1 MATAKAAF
9 TPIIGSVEV
18 VEVAGIAVRFVTL
31 AESRAVPIAV
41 VMCGIAV
48 HVQLVIL
55 RVQRNDR
62 VPVGVHEFA
71 AFVWFYTAANPF
83 IERRYT
89 RRNDGP
95 LADGHPIGGL
105 PISPVLQVQTYV
117 VLDAICRLIIH
128 LAATTNQ
135 NAERLGGVC
144 INGCAREI
152 DGVVVDNP
160 VATGCVYEAA
170 DLGRV
175 VCSYSRVVRSFE
187 GIGAVAVVHGSIANG
202 NGSFAPAVAQKATGA
217 LERITV
223 PTDVHLERAERKA
236 QNVHVLIS

>member
-1 MATAKAAF
+1 
-9 TPIIGSVEV
+9 
-18 VEVAGIAVRFVTL
+18 
-31 AESRAVPIAV
+31 
-41 VMCGIAV
+41 MCGIAV

-95 LADGHPIGGL
+95 LAAGHPIGGL

-128 LAATTNQ
+128 PAATTNQ

-144 INGCAREI
+144 MDGCAREI

-160 VATGCVYEAA
+160 VTTGCVYEAA
-170 DLGRV
+170 DLGRAI
-175 VCSYSRVVRSFE
+175 CGHGRVVGSFE
-187 GIGAVAVVHGSIANG
+187 GVGAAAGIRSSIANG
-202 NGSFAPAVAQKATGA
+202 DDGVAPAVAQKTTGA
-217 LERITV
+217 VERITV

-236 QNVHVLIS
+236 RNVHVLIS

>member
-1 MATAKAAF
+1 MAAAKAAF
-9 TPIIGSVEV
+9 TLIIGSVEV

-31 AESRAVPIAV
+31 AESRAVPVAV

-95 LADGHPIGGL
+95 LAAGHPIGGL
-105 PISPVLQVQTYV
+105 PISSVLQVQTYV

-144 INGCAREI
+144 MNGCAREI

-160 VATGCVYEAA
+160 VTTGCVYEAA

-236 QNVHVLIS
+236 RNVHVLIS

>member
-1 MATAKAAF
+1 
-9 TPIIGSVEV
+9 
-18 VEVAGIAVRFVTL
+18 
-31 AESRAVPIAV
+31 
-41 VMCGIAV
+41 MCGIAV

-95 LADGHPIGGL
+95 LAAGHPIGGL

-144 INGCAREI
+144 MNGCAREI

-160 VATGCVYEAA
+160 VTTGCVYEAA
-170 DLGRV
+170 DLGRAI
-175 VCSYSRVVRSFE
+175 CGHGRVVGSFE
-187 GIGAVAVVHGSIANG
+187 GVGAAAGIRSSIANG
-202 NGSFAPAVAQKATGA
+202 DDGVAPAVAQKTTGA
-217 LERITV
+217 VERITV

>member
-1 MATAKAAF
+1 
-9 TPIIGSVEV
+9 
-18 VEVAGIAVRFVTL
+18 
-31 AESRAVPIAV
+31 
-41 VMCGIAV
+41 MCGIAV

-160 VATGCVYEAA
+160 VTTGCVYEAA
-170 DLGRV
+170 DLGRAI
-175 VCSYSRVVRSFE
+175 CGHGRVVGSFE
-187 GIGAVAVVHGSIANG
+187 GVGAAAGIRSSIANG
-202 NGSFAPAVAQKATGA
+202 DDGVAPAVAQKTTGA
-217 LERITV
+217 VERITV

-236 QNVHVLIS
+236 RNVHVLIS

>member
-1 MATAKAAF
+1 
-9 TPIIGSVEV
+9 
-18 VEVAGIAVRFVTL
+18 
-31 AESRAVPIAV
+31 
-41 VMCGIAV
+41 MCGIAV

-144 INGCAREI
+144 MNGCAREI

-160 VATGCVYEAA
+160 VTTGCVYEAA
-170 DLGRV
+170 DLGRAI
-175 VCSYSRVVRSFE
+175 CGHGRVVGSFE
-187 GIGAVAVVHGSIANG
+187 GVGAAAGIRSSIANG
-202 NGSFAPAVAQKATGA
+202 DDGVAPAVAQKTTGA
-217 LERITV
+217 VERITV